1 MFKYFLGLV
10 IATAAI
16 SSITLVSRS
25 EATPRHVAAPA
36 CLAIAPGVCF
46 SGSVEW
52 VASQAEKIGSPA
64 AAMVEMQGEAI

>member
-52 VASQAEKIGSPA
+52 VASQAEKMPA
-64 AAMVEMQGEAI
+64 PANVMSEMSGNAI